1 MRLANYPLIADAR
14 DKYQITTTWPEFA
27 SLLRNPAPEARREVS
42 PARKRWVKVKERPER
57 RRRDTSSENVAWII
71 FNAVLLQ
78 QRNEFLF
85 KRHFAVMPFLI
96 LNVPHHRR
104 NVRLA
109 YPEPAVPL
117 LPGEPADLARHPARG
132 VRCNVPNGLGNHER
146 RRKLQQQVN
155 MVFHSAHGVDKD
167 ALMLANAGGIG
178 LQALLHLRWDD
189 FPPLFCAEIDMHA
202 VLKIGVRQGVAPP
215 ALAF

>member
-78 QRNEFLF
+78 QCDEFLF
-85 KRHFAVMPFLI
+85 KCHFTVVPVMI
-96 LNVPHHRR
+96 LNVSHDHRD
-104 NVRLA
+104 VRLA

-117 LPGEPADLARHPARG
+117 LPHEPADLTGHPPRR
-132 VRCNVPNGLGNHER
+132 VRLNFIDRIGNR
-146 RRKLQQQVN
+146 KGGWKLQQHMNVVCHA
-155 MVFHSAHGVDKD
+155 MAWTKTFW
-167 ALMLANAGGIG
+167 
-178 LQALLHLRWDD
+178 RWQMPAVYAYRRS
-189 FPPLFCAEIDMHA
+189 FICVGMIFRRSF
-202 VLKIGVRQGVAPP
+202 VLKTICI
-215 ALAF
+215 AF